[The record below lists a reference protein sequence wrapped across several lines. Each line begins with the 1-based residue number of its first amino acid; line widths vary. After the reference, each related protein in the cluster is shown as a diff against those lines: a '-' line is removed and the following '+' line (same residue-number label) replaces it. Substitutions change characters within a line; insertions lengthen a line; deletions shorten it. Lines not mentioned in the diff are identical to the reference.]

1 MNTKPTKINNRRR
14 RIRGAAMITTMMM
27 ITVLAVIGV
36 SYMAMSSN
44 SSRIAHRAFQK
55 TQSTALAEAGV
66 HAMFSQVTQTLR
78 SGSATMPTITA
89 TSLTSTVGGVTYNDG
104 TYSATVIS
112 SPYVKTAVVDA
123 SGNTTGYIETYT
135 VTAEG
140 TGTSPDGLT
149 SSKVRA
155 TFTVSQRD
163 TDAAGTGAAFTFP
176 DDAVVSNGNI
186 LLQGSSATH
195 DMTSF
200 HGAGV
205 SANGV
210 ISNNGNSYSIDGH
223 ISAAP
228 ASYTATQSA
237 LGGSPNCLGN
247 SVTQLAAP
255 ISFPDAATIATWQ
268 RTWASESSE
277 ATPTYSGGHTIPG
290 SYTTPG
296 ITMTMTAP
304 LVINGD
310 FNISH
315 QANLT
320 LNPEAGATAPYIL
333 YVHGNLTFDQGGCD
347 VVNNG
352 VLIVCDGVVTIG
364 KNSTYNTPTSKLTT
378 SGIISLNT
386 SSNAISLTAGS
397 DEQVGLCYAVNGG
410 VLASGTATIT
420 GSVISGQTGA
430 TGGISLQGNPTINYP
445 GHLNKNFT
453 GLPPSDTWTVSQQYT
468 PTSPMNWV
476 QTL

>member
-1 MNTKPTKINNRRR
+1 MNTKQTRNPNRRR
-14 RIRGAAMITTMMM
+14 RDQGAAMITTMMM

-36 SYMAMSSN
+36 SYMALSAN

-55 TQSTALAEAGV
+55 TQATALAEAGV

-78 SGSATMPTITA
+78 SGSATMPTISS
-89 TSLTSTVGGVTYNDG
+89 TSLTSTVGSTTYNDG
-104 TYSATVIS
+104 TYSAVVIS
-112 SPYVKTAVVDA
+112 DPYVRTAVVDA
-123 SGNTTGYIETYT
+123 SGNTTGYIDTYT

-140 TGTSPDGLT
+140 TGTSPDALA

-155 TFTVSQRD
+155 TFTVSQRE
-163 TDAAGTGAAFTFP
+163 TQASGSGAAFTFP
-176 DDAVVSNGNI
+176 NDAVVSNGNI

-195 DMTSF
+195 DMTAF

-205 SANGV
+205 AANGV
-210 ISNNGNSYSIDGH
+210 ISNNGNAYTIDGA

-228 ASYTATQSA
+228 ASFTATQSA
-237 LGGSPNCLGN
+237 LGSTPNCVGN

-255 ISFPDAATIATWQ
+255 ISFPDAATVATWKQ
-268 RTWASESSE
+268 TWTQESSE
-277 ATPTYSGGHTIPG
+277 ATPTYAGGHSLAGPYSASGTA
-290 SYTTPG
+290 TL
-296 ITMTMTAP
+296 TAP

-310 FNISH
+310 LNFSH
-315 QANLT
+315 NAAIT
-320 LNPEAGATAPYIL
+320 LNPEAGVTAPYIM
-333 YVHGNLTFDQGGCD
+333 YVHGNINFATGGCD

-364 KNSTYNTPTSKLTT
+364 KNSTYNTPTSKLST
-378 SGIISLNT
+378 SGIVSLNT

-397 DEQVGLCYAVNGG
+397 NEQVGLCYAINGG

-445 GHLNKNFT
+445 GNLNQNFT
-453 GLPPSDTWTVSQQYT
+453 GLPPSDTMTISQQYT